1 MANSSK
7 FANPPPPCGCV
18 ALDANG
24 SLDVSAA
31 GAIPQGSAFAFGC
44 GLLVFGGA
52 GLGGGPD
59 FLGGNSGV
67 DSLKFDLELNGSL
80 KSCR

>member
-1 MANSSK
+1 M
-7 FANPPPPCGCV
+7 PH
-18 ALDANG
+18 
-24 SLDVSAA
+24 
-31 GAIPQGSAFAFGC
+31 GSAFAFGC

-80 KSCR
+80 RSCGASGWLAKTDQVQLKSGSTEANQFGDT

>member
-1 MANSSK
+1 M
-7 FANPPPPCGCV
+7 PH
-18 ALDANG
+18 
-24 SLDVSAA
+24 
-31 GAIPQGSAFAFGC
+31 GSAFAFGC

-80 KSCR
+80 KSWRIGRRVQMNRLDENFLSSKRKFEKIQNEFAPG